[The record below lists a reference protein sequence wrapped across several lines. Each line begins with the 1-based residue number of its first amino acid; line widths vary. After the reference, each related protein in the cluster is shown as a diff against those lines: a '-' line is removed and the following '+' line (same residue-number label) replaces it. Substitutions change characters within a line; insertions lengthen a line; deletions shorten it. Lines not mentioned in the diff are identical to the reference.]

1 MRRSIFWI
9 ALIGAVCFAA
19 PLVVASE
26 TGAEDPFGSLEADLD
41 RLRSGLTSA
50 PRSSLGDFSLIEAM
64 DPSRVVNMPVGMEN
78 PNADPNAAAQ
88 PADGAVPTAADAVA
102 AASDAIPTP
111 AGIESPVAAAPESIQ
126 AAGEQPGQDA
136 IQVVGQGELPGGG
149 VKGGMVKADSAP
161 QTQTVVAQEPA
172 AVKQVSEADSL
183 KAQTEASRKAAAAM
197 TATTNPAD
205 ANQPRPSQVQA
216 PKLLKSV
223 NTVKQALSGNVDSI
237 GVHLNNIVNDVS
249 SIVRTKEQFKNALNG
264 EAGAQAKAFDSA
276 ADKIKADAATYLRGQ
291 SARSTKDVLD
301 CTACRFAWMHVEV
314 DMGNTYSEKAL
325 YDAFVHHCA
334 EMQMSRIFFSACND
348 MFVQVDDMIGD
359 YLNGHTVNQLCMN
372 ARMCR

>member
-1 MRRSIFWI
+1 
-9 ALIGAVCFAA
+9 
-19 PLVVASE
+19 VAHE
-26 TGAEDPFGSLEADLD
+26 VTAEGGIVFGSLEADLE
-41 RLRSGLTSA
+41 RLRSGLGAA
-50 PRSSLGDFSLIEAM
+50 PRSSQGDFSLLESLESPGGDMIVLPPASTS
-64 DPSRVVNMPVGMEN
+64 DQPITAVA
-78 PNADPNAAAQ
+78 NADPNVAAIS
-88 PADGAVPTAADAVA
+88 AVTEAPAVA
-102 AASDAIPTP
+102 SP
-111 AGIESPVAAAPESIQ
+111 EVSPVSMSDEIPAPGDIP
-126 AAGEQPGQDA
+126 A
-136 IQVVGQGELPGGG
+136 
-149 VKGGMVKADSAP
+149 AP
-161 QTQTVVAQEPA
+161 QTLDPNAHVATPA
-172 AVKQVSEADSL
+172 APVATDAAATAASAAEAPKQMTESESL

-223 NTVKQALSGNVDSI
+223 NTVKRALSGNVDSI